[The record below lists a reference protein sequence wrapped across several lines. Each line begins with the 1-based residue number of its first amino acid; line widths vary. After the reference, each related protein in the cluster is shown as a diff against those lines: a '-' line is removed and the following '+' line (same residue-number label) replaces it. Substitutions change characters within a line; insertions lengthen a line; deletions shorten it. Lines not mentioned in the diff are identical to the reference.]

1 VDGLL
6 PANDQNIPEPCS
18 SNLFGLSQSSVAQHS
33 KIDPNARYH
42 HSPERP
48 ERPGTL
54 RFGIPVVPADAM
66 LPKPVVPGAKLLPAL
81 ANDVK
86 RIRGAKLGI
95 CFDPEKGL

>member
-1 VDGLL
+1 MDWM
-6 PANDQNIPEPCS
+6 PAEKS
-18 SNLFGLSQSSVAQHS
+18 GWVATSQRPKHTRTMFKQLVWS
-33 KIDPNARYH
+33 RYH

>member
-1 VDGLL
+1 MGCYQ
-6 PANDQNIPEPCS
+6 PTTKTYQNHVQATCLVFPK
-18 SNLFGLSQSSVAQHS
+18 QSSVAQHS

-81 ANDVK
+81 ANDVT

-95 CFDPEKGL
+95 CFDPEKDL